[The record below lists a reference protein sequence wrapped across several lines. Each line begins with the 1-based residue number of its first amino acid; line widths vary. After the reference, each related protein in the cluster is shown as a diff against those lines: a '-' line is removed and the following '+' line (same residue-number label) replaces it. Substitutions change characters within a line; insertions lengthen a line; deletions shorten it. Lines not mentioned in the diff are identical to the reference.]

1 MDERKGRRGIEQS
14 EERGI
19 ELPSFFTARKPA
31 PLLCW
36 QGPLLLNEERGTS
49 CLHMQCERQRDNC
62 ALRTRGPSAFG
73 GNKDDASSPHLLC
86 RRLRRRCCCS
96 RCSAPAA
103 AAGADALR
111 HERVRL
117 HVSVTKE
124 KSWKGNSEER
134 EEERRTLFFEKKNQ
148 TVASFFLV
156 GQTKEKH
163 K

>member
-1 MDERKGRRGIEQS
+1 
-14 EERGI
+14 
-19 ELPSFFTARKPA
+19 
-31 PLLCW
+31 
-36 QGPLLLNEERGTS
+36 
-49 CLHMQCERQRDNC
+49 
-62 ALRTRGPSAFG
+62 
-73 GNKDDASSPHLLC
+73 
-86 RRLRRRCCCS
+86 
-96 RCSAPAA
+96 
-103 AAGADALR
+103 
-111 HERVRL
+111 VRL